1 MYKLEIFKESYW
13 EIVLIINSFELSDIP
28 ENVRGTLEIILSG
41 SLIHHTGEEMSL
53 TVESLTEIIR

>member
-1 MYKLEIFKESYW
+1 M
-13 EIVLIINSFELSDIP
+13 LIINSFELSDIP

-41 SLIHHTGEEMSL
+41 PLIHTGEEMSL